1 MGMQQCIPP
10 KSLHGYGAFLRMWDN
25 AASTWVVIAGT
36 MDIPLPSIVR
46 ESVETNDDDGDGTVH
61 YMGSPRIDVEDFEI
75 EGDFIEAQH
84 NKLLNLMQEPTVYY
98 TCWQVV
104 LNTPQ
109 QRYYE
114 WCGFPSKLAGN
125 APKKDLVKS
134 TLGVKTTGGG
144 IRTGNLVTS
153 S

>member
-1 MGMQQCIPP
+1 MSITACIPP
-10 KSLHGYGAFLRMWDN
+10 RSLHGYGAFVRMWDV
-25 AASTWVVIAGT
+25 AAAEWIVIAGT
-36 MDIPLPSIVR
+36 MDVPLPSVTR

-61 YMGSPRIDVEDFEI
+61 YMGSPQIDVDDFEI
-75 EGDFIEAQH
+75 EADFIEEQH
-84 NKLLNLMQEPTVYY
+84 NKLLTLVQQPTVYY

-114 WCGFPSKLAGN
+114 WCGFPMSLTGN

-134 TLGVKTTGGG
+134 TLGIKATGGG
-144 IRTGNLVTS
+144 VRTGELGA
-153 S
+153 

>member
-1 MGMQQCIPP
+1 MSITACIPP
-10 KSLHGYGAFLRMWDN
+10 RSLHGYGAFVRMWDV
-25 AASTWVVIAGT
+25 AAAEWIVIAGT
-36 MDIPLPSIVR
+36 MDVPLPSVTR

-61 YMGSPRIDVEDFEI
+61 YMGSPQIDVDDFEI
-75 EGDFIEAQH
+75 EADFIEEQH
-84 NKLLNLMQEPTVYY
+84 NKLLTLVQQPTVYY

-114 WCGFPSKLAGN
+114 WCGFPMSLTGN

-134 TLGVKTTGGG
+134 TLGIKATGGG
-144 IRTGNLVTS
+144 VRTGELAA
-153 S
+153 